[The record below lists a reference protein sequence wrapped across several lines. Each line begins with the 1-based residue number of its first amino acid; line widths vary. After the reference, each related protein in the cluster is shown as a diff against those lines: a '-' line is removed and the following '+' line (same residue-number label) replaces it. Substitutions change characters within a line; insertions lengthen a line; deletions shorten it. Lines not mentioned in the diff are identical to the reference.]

1 MGARLLLTAQKFH
14 YPRCMGEQVSAE
26 SGDLAQKNAELGRRL
41 AELEVAHAVLR
52 ASFEQSRLA
61 QALLEAREGRYLDV
75 NAAFIELTGLA
86 RSAILGKTS
95 GELGLFA
102 DPALHSQGMVDG
114 YSQGRAHDAILD
126 LVRADGQRRRV
137 LASARPLAIA
147 DRAVVSVTFEEQA
160 DPDGSQS
167 ARFASEAQAVA
178 LLNAL
183 PDLLFEID
191 AHGRIYDYRGAREQ
205 LYVSPENFLGKTI
218 DEVLPASACQA
229 LHAGIRDALQTGL
242 HRGASYWLEEAGQRR
257 WFEVSMAPKDAER
270 RRLIVLVR
278 DITQRKQAQERLRAM
293 LAAIPDL
300 VIVLSRDGTYL
311 ELHTW
316 NPEQL
321 PTSEDRLLGRRLAN
335 HLPPEIVTRCLQQIA
350 QTLETRKIQVA
361 EYELMFAANDL
372 RRLEVRTVP
381 READT
386 VLALVR
392 DISERMRAAKEKSAL
407 EEQLRHA
414 QKMEAIGTLAGGI
427 AHDFN
432 NILGGLMGNLCLLDR
447 FANSDAERGHIQE
460 MKELVQR
467 GADLAKQLLGFSRR
481 GKYNVQK
488 VDLVRVVQKASTLFG
503 RTRPDLTIRTQFG
516 SDLHAV
522 LMDHTQ
528 LEQVLLNLFV
538 NAGQAMPDGGVLSL
552 MAENVS
558 LDEAQT
564 SSLSLRAGPF
574 VKLVVSDSGCG
585 MDEATMARIFEPFF
599 TTKAPGQGTGL
610 GLASVYGIVRNHG
623 GLIAVQSALGA
634 GSSFTLHLPANLQP
648 AEVRVPAPLLGPKGR
663 GTLLL
668 VDDEPAIRKVF
679 SLLLT
684 ASGYTVLVA
693 ANGQEAIEQVMA
705 HREVLSLVILDL
717 TMPGLSGAK
726 TFDALRELAPGL
738 KVLLVSGH
746 AEERSAREILTRG
759 AAGFLQKPFDG
770 ATLEQK
776 ILALL

>member
-1 MGARLLLTAQKFH
+1 
-14 YPRCMGEQVSAE
+14 MGEQVSAE
-26 SGDLAQKNAELGRRL
+26 SADLPQESAALGRRL
-41 AELEVAHAVLR
+41 AELEAAHAVLR
-52 ASFEQSRLA
+52 ASFEHCRLA
-61 QALLEAREGRYLDV
+61 QALICAREGRYLDV
-75 NAAFIELTGLA
+75 NAAFCELTGLA

-95 GELGLFA
+95 GDLGLFA
-102 DPALHSQGMVDG
+102 NPALHPPGMVDG
-114 YSQGRAHDAILD
+114 HSQGRAHDAILD

-147 DRAVVSVTFEEQA
+147 DRAVVSVTFEEQT
-160 DPDGSQS
+160 DPEASHS
-167 ARFASEAQAVA
+167 AHFASEAQAVA

-191 AHGRIYDYRGAREQ
+191 AGGRIYDYRGAREQ
-205 LYVSPENFLGKTI
+205 LHVSPENFLGKTI
-218 DEVLPASACQA
+218 DDVLPANACDV
-229 LHAGIRDALQTGL
+229 LHAGIREALQTGL
-242 HRGASYWLEEAGQRR
+242 HRGASYFLETAGQQS

-316 NPEQL
+316 NPAQL
-321 PTSEDRLLGRRLAN
+321 PASENRLLGRRLAN
-335 HLPPEIVTRCLQQIA
+335 HLPPEIAMRCLQQIA
-350 QTLETRKIQVA
+350 QTLETRTIQVV
-361 EYELMFAANDL
+361 EYELLFAANDL

-392 DISERMRAAKEKSAL
+392 DISERMRAAKEKAAL

-414 QKMEAIGTLAGGI
+414 HKMEAIGTLAGGI

-447 FANSDAERGHIQE
+447 LANNDAESGHIQE

-488 VDLVRVVQKASTLFG
+488 VDLVRVVQKAGTLFG
-503 RTRPDLTIRTQFG
+503 RTRPDLTIRTQLG

-552 MAENVS
+552 IAENVS

-564 SSLSLRAGPF
+564 SSLNLRAGPF
-574 VKLVVSDSGCG
+574 VKLVVSDTGCG
-585 MDEATMARIFEPFF
+585 MDAATMARIFEPFF

-634 GSSFTLHLPANLQP
+634 GSSFTLYLPASLQP

-679 SLLLT
+679 SLLLA

-693 ANGQEAIEQVMA
+693 ANGQEAIEQVMT

-746 AEERSAREILTRG
+746 AEERSARELLTRG
-759 AAGFLQKPFDG
+759 AAGFLQKPFDS